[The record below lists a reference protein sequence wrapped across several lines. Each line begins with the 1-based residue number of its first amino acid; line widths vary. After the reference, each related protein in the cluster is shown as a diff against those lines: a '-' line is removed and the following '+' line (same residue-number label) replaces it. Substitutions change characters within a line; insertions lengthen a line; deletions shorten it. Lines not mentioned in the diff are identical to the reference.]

1 MSFAPARGLDLPP
14 AHNNH
19 RPCWEQGAR
28 TWGREVSTR
37 GLGARQRRASQEGLR
52 SGQEQS
58 AFANLFWCQNM
69 HVENERLGTFGKQGR
84 NGTSEVGTR
93 DEEVLGESCVP
104 GVVELEAR

>member
-1 MSFAPARGLDLPP
+1 
-14 AHNNH
+14 
-19 RPCWEQGAR
+19 
-28 TWGREVSTR
+28 
-37 GLGARQRRASQEGLR
+37 
-52 SGQEQS
+52 
-58 AFANLFWCQNM
+58 M